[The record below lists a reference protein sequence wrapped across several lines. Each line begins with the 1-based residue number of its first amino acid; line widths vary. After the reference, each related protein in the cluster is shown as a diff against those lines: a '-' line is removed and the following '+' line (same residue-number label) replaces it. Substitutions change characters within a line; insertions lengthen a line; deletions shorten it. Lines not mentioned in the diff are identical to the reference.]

1 MNKNNNSNSNIGLQV
16 KKNVSDKVNATFP
29 VISKENS
36 INNRKEE

>member
-1 MNKNNNSNSNIGLQV
+1 MNKNTNSNSIGLQV
-16 KKNVSDKVNATFP
+16 KKNVSDKAVTSTP